1 MKRIIMTG
9 RFILCTA
16 AVCLAPT
23 IAFAHPDPGQ
33 TGLALGF
40 MHPLTEADHFLVMV
54 AVGILAAALGGR
66 ALWAL
71 PLTFLAVM
79 ALGAGLGIIGV
90 GLPLVEMVIALSV
103 VVMGL
108 AVASPR
114 KCPMMAAVAMVG
126 TFALYQGH
134 EHGTELTPAMSAI
147 PFVLG
152 FTAATATLHS
162 IGIGLG
168 LAVNRFN
175 PIDVRYAC
183 SISGL
188 LTARPRLLSALLFR
202 GNIR

>member
-9 RFILCTA
+9 RFVLCSA
-16 AVCLAPT
+16 AVFLVPT
-23 IAFAHPDPGQ
+23 IAFAHPDLEQ

-40 MHPLTEADHFLVMV
+40 VHPLTGADHLLVMV
-54 AVGILAAALGGR
+54 AVGILAATLGGR
-66 ALWAL
+66 ALWVL

-79 ALGAGLGIIGV
+79 ALGSGLGIIGV
-90 GLPLVEMVIALSV
+90 RLPLVEMVIVLSV

-108 AVASPR
+108 AIASPR
-114 KCPMMAAVAMVG
+114 KCPMVAGAAMVG
-126 TFALYQGH
+126 TFALYHGH
-134 EHGTELTPAMSAI
+134 AHGTELTPAVSAI

-168 LAVNRFN
+168 FAVNRFN
-175 PIDVRYAC
+175 PVRVRYAC

-188 LTARPRLLSALLFR
+188 AITMFGLGLLARFA
-202 GNIR
+202 